1 MEKTNTALFPL
12 AAEAGAVPAPP
23 RTAKAPSPDVTL
35 ERSVPSE
42 ATVFALEP
50 PKAFNSVFVVP
61 LAGTNQFEDPLLPS
75 KYNLPAP
82 KLAVKIFEMAGA
94 AAIAVPLL

>member
-1 MEKTNTALFPL
+1 MENTNTALFPL

-23 RTAKAPSPDVTL
+23 TTAKAELPDVTL
-35 ERSVPSE
+35 ERSVTSE

-50 PKAFNSVFVVP
+50 PKAFNSVFVAP

-75 KYNLPAP
+75 KYNLPPP
-82 KLAVKIFEMAGA
+82 KLPYKFWEWLELQ
-94 AAIAVPLL
+94 P